1 MSHDASEIQNVV
13 NLLYQAISGPAGPRD
28 WELSARLFAP
38 NGRMVVAHQHS
49 DGSLELQPL
58 SVDDYR
64 RTRAPYFS
72 ANDFYEREAH
82 SDVQIIGNLAHVVS
96 HYESRHHPDEA
107 PFETGVNFIQLVR
120 LEDGWKILHTMWEA
134 GQIAIKLGRG

>member
-1 MSHDASEIQNVV
+1 MSGAASEIQHVV
-13 NLLYQAISGPAGPRD
+13 NQLYQAISGPAGPRD

-38 NGRMVVAHQHS
+38 DGRMVVAHRHS

-64 RTRAPYFS
+64 RTRAPYFD
-72 ANDFYEREAH
+72 ANDFYEREAF
-82 SDVQIIGNLAHVVS
+82 SDVQIIGNLAHVIS
-96 HYESRHHPDEA
+96 HYESRRHPDEE

-120 LEDGWKILHTMWEA
+120 MKDGWKILNTMWEA
-134 GQIAIKLGRG
+134 GQVAMKLGRG

>member
-1 MSHDASEIQNVV
+1 MSRDASDIQNVV
-13 NLLYQAISGPAGPRD
+13 QLLYQAISGPAGPRD
-28 WELSARLFAP
+28 WELSASLFVP
-38 NGRMVVAHQHS
+38 EGRMIVAHKHE

-64 RTRAPYFS
+64 RTRAPFFN
-72 ANDFYEREAH
+72 ANAFYECETY

-96 HYESRHHPDEA
+96 HYASRHSPDEA

-120 LEDGWKILHTMWEA
+120 TQEGWKIVNTMWEA
-134 GQIAIKLGRG
+134 GQIAAQLARG